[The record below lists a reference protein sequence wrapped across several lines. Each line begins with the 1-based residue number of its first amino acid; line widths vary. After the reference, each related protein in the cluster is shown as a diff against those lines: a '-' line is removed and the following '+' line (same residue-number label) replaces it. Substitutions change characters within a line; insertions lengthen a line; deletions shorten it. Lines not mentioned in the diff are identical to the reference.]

1 MNMVAASLACFK
13 WSFRRWRSTGA
24 REKFLE
30 FRGYYIMNG
39 MNGTCLIQG
48 VSPFVVYKKA

>member
-13 WSFRRWRSTGA
+13 WSFWRWRSTGA

-48 VSPFVVYKKA
+48 VSPFVVCNKA